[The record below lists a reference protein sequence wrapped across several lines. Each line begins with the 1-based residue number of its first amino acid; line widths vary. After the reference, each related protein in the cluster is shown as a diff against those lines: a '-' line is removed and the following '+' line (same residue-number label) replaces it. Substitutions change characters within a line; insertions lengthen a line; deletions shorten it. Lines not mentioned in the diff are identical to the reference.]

1 MTSGGIEVDRVMQ
14 DLLAV
19 GGEIK
24 VDIDL
29 SREKA
34 IPDCLPNYAAWERT
48 LEVDRAVRV
57 GMSLFGLRNYFPPAG
72 PVQVGKWFVD
82 APVWNR
88 RQGVVACILQA
99 WREQHQ

>member
-1 MTSGGIEVDRVMQ
+1 MDRVMQ
-14 DLLAV
+14 DLLTDTKRASLV
-19 GGEIK
+19 TGA
-24 VDIDL
+24 
-29 SREKA
+29 A

>member
-1 MTSGGIEVDRVMQ
+1 MQ
-14 DLLAV
+14 DPLAV

-48 LEVDRAVRV
+48 LEVDRAVREGV
-57 GMSLFGLRNYFPPAG
+57 
-72 PVQVGKWFVD
+72 
-82 APVWNR
+82 R
-88 RQGVVACILQA
+88 RWAYGVVISHDEVWLHLLAALLSNRDQSRLLSFILQA